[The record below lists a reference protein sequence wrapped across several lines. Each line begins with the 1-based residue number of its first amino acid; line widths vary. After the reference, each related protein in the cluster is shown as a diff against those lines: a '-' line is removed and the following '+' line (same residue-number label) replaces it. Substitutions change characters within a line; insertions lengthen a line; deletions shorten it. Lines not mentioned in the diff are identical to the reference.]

1 MAPMR
6 ERYDSLIANPAQIEA
21 ILLAGAARA
30 RQLSAPFMT
39 ELRQAVGLRS
49 VATSATAARPAREKA
64 SGLPTFKPAALAQ
77 QAAYLQDDTPA
88 LRQAAASALDQLA
101 EAARAS

>member
-1 MAPMR
+1 
-6 ERYDSLIANPAQIEA
+6 
-21 ILLAGAARA
+21 
-30 RQLSAPFMT
+30 
-39 ELRQAVGLRS
+39 LRS
-49 VATSATAARPAREKA
+49 VAKPATAARPAREKA
-64 SGLPTFKPAALAQ
+64 SGLPTFKQYRERDGLFYFKLTDAQGQVLLQSRGFEQPRAAGPVIAALTQGGAAALAQ